1 MFKSILTL
9 VLFAGFVAMMMLAI
23 ADPDLFSRVLG

>member
-9 VLFAGFVAMMMLAI
+9 VLFAGFVVLLMLAI